1 MYKRQFQ
8 DSANLARAFEEQ
20 MVRTVRG
27 IDSTLLVRRAIELLD
42 LPEAWLNE
50 SRPLKDMLNYLWQH
64 GEFENNEFAPRVQA
78 MLMGNGVDPG
88 VTIYERTRPNG
99 IVLEVRSMTT
109 PDGGMV
115 RTFTDITER
124 KQAEARIAQMATHDD
139 LTGLANRTLFR
150 QRVDQAIGRT
160 QRYGKPF
167 ALLMLDLDRFKPIND
182 ALGHPV
188 GDAVLKEA
196 ARRLKQCVRDT
207 DTVARLGGDEFAIL
221 QASASSEDEV
231 GRLARRIL
239 EAVAEPVEVNGNRI
253 SIGTTIGV
261 AFAPRDALTHDHL
274 IARADQ
280 ALYEG
285 KKTGRHCYCFAGSGP
300 ALQPS
305 MEEAAPSIAAAW

>member
-1 MYKRQFQ
+1 LG
-8 DSANLARAFEEQ
+8 A
-20 MVRTVRG
+20 
-27 IDSTLLVRRAIELLD
+27 
-42 LPEAWLNE
+42 
-50 SRPLKDMLNYLWQH
+50 
-64 GEFENNEFAPRVQA
+64 
-78 MLMGNGVDPG
+78 
-88 VTIYERTRPNG
+88 
-99 IVLEVRSMTT
+99 
-109 PDGGMV
+109 
-115 RTFTDITER
+115 
-124 KQAEARIAQMATHDD
+124 
-139 LTGLANRTLFR
+139 
-150 QRVDQAIGRT
+150 T
-160 QRYGKPF
+160 QRYGEPF

-196 ARRLKQCVRDT
+196 ARRLKQCVRET

-221 QASASSEDEV
+221 QASASSEDDV

-239 EAVAEPVEVNGNRI
+239 EAIAEPVEVDGNRI

-305 MEEAAPSIAAAW
+305 MPEAAPSIAAAW